1 MLNCCFCRTFHNL
14 ASHSIGRQ
22 TAAWSK
28 RAYISMTVI
37 NWINGE
43 GSGIWGEAGGSVSTE
58 TELLSLRVEGNGS
71 GGVMR
76 ELGGG
81 TQLNMDE
88 EKLS

>member
-1 MLNCCFCRTFHNL
+1 MAL
-14 ASHSIGRQ
+14 
-22 TAAWSK
+22 
-28 RAYISMTVI
+28 I

-43 GSGIWGEAGGSVSTE
+43 GSGIWGEAGGSISAE
-58 TELLSLRVEGNGS
+58 TELPSLRA
-71 GGVMR
+71 GGVVR

>member
-1 MLNCCFCRTFHNL
+1 MV
-14 ASHSIGRQ
+14 
-22 TAAWSK
+22 
-28 RAYISMTVI
+28 VI

-43 GSGIWGEAGGSVSTE
+43 GSGIWGEAGGSISAE
-58 TELLSLRVEGNGS
+58 TELLSRRGEGREW
-71 GGVMR
+71 GVMR

>member
-1 MLNCCFCRTFHNL
+1 M
-14 ASHSIGRQ
+14 A
-22 TAAWSK
+22 
-28 RAYISMTVI
+28 VI

-43 GSGIWGEAGGSVSTE
+43 GSGIWGEAGGSISAE
-58 TELLSLRVEGNGS
+58 TELLSPRA
-71 GGVMR
+71 GGGGIMR

>member
-1 MLNCCFCRTFHNL
+1 M
-14 ASHSIGRQ
+14 A
-22 TAAWSK
+22 
-28 RAYISMTVI
+28 VI

-43 GSGIWGEAGGSVSTE
+43 GSGIWGRGWRKHFNGNRIAVPRGLGG
-58 TELLSLRVEGNGS
+58 GI
-71 GGVMR
+71 MR